1 MSPKCLFSLLVT
13 AFLFTTKSFSQ
24 TDKGTFTIGNDFGNI
39 ANANVSASKYS
50 KQFNFNLSPT
60 AGYFIK
66 KNWEVGGGFQ
76 FGINK
81 AKFDNYYSNGS
92 GNTLTANLR
101 MVTTGANIYS
111 RYYFRNSS
119 KLKPFVV
126 AGIVYQHRKG
136 TKLNNIPSSYSP
148 AKYSFVSNSFI
159 AHGGVGLA
167 YFVNRNIAFTTSLQ
181 YQRHIGGGYG
191 GNGNLNL
198 NFGIHLFFG
207 NKKKK

>member
-1 MSPKCLFSLLVT
+1 MRCKFLLSLLVT
-13 AFLFTTKSFSQ
+13 AFLFATKSFAQ

-39 ANANVSASKYS
+39 ANTSISTSKYS

-81 AKFDNYYSNGS
+81 AKFDDYYSNGS
-92 GNTLTANLR
+92 GNTLMANLR
-101 MVTTGANIYS
+101 TVTTGANIYS
-111 RYYFRNSS
+111 RYYFGNSS

-126 AGIVYQHRKG
+126 AGLIYQHRTG
-136 TKLNNIPSSYSP
+136 NELNDIPLSYSP
-148 AKYSFVSNSFI
+148 AKYNFASNSLL

-181 YQRHIGGGYG
+181 YQRNIGGSYG

-207 NKKKK
+207 SKKK